1 MQRIIL
7 FGSSVTTHCNV
18 WSDVDL
24 YVELSEDVRLSKRG
38 LDFDCDLWTTYTADE
53 NLKEEIMRTGVVV
66 YRIRRRAPGFSH
78 GDIRRTFSCSQLM
91 PRYSSASSH
100 NTLSGLS
107 RSTFVL

>member
-24 YVELSEDVRLSKRG
+24 YVDLSEDVRLSKRG

-53 NLKEEIMRTGVVV
+53 NLKGEIFRTGVTV
-66 YRIRRRAPGFSH
+66 YEKERE
-78 GDIRRTFSCSQLM
+78 
-91 PRYSSASSH
+91 
-100 NTLSGLS
+100 
-107 RSTFVL
+107 